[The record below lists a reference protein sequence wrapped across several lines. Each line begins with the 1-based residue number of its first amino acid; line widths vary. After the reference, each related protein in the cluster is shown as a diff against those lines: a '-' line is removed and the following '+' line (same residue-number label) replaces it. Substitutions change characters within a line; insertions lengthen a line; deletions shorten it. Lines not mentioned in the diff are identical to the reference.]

1 MDILASPELSL
12 AGLFVASLLAA
23 TLLPGGSE
31 VALFALVRAEPQLAT
46 SALVV
51 ATIGNTLGG
60 MSTYGLARL
69 LPRHAPADTRIELV
83 TRHGTPVLLLAWA
96 PVIGDALCAAAG
108 WLRLPWLA
116 CMAWMAVGKGLRY
129 AVVLAGAGW

>member
-31 VALFALVRAEPQLAT
+31 VALFALVRAEPQLAIA
-46 SALVV
+46 ALVV

-69 LPRHAPADTRIELV
+69 LPRHAPADARLDMVI
-83 TRHGTPVLLLAWA
+83 RHGSPSLLLAWA

-108 WLRLPWLA
+108 WLRLPWLS
-116 CMAWMAVGKGLRY
+116 CLAWMAVGKALRY
-129 AVVLAGAGW
+129 GVVMAGAGW

>member
-1 MDILASPELSL
+1 MELLASPELSL
-12 AGLFVASLLAA
+12 TGLFVASLLAA

-31 VALFALVRAEPQLAT
+31 IVLFALVRAEPQLAT
-46 SALVV
+46 AALVV

-69 LPRHAPADTRIELV
+69 LPKGPPASGRVDLV
-83 TRHGTPVLLLAWA
+83 VRHGSPSLLLAWA

-108 WLRLPWLA
+108 WLRLPWLP
-116 CMAWMAVGKGLRY
+116 CMAWMALGKGLRY
-129 AVVLAGAGW
+129 GVVLAGAGW